1 MAPIEAKNYQCK
13 MGFRGFETR
22 NLGNLRQFFTI
33 FEVSRLKNWQ
43 YWLHWLEC
51 RPCLFFLF
59 FTDTAYTGPFNTRGA
74 SNVLLIVVLII
85 ISIAFI
91 VFTLIFGKKFVVM
104 FCKENNLPRNNSP
117 SPPSNELFRINR
129 RDNR

>member
-1 MAPIEAKNYQCK
+1 MFEA
-13 MGFRGFETR
+13 
-22 NLGNLRQFFTI
+22 
-33 FEVSRLKNWQ
+33 SRLKTGSATV
-43 YWLHWLEC
+43 LAALA
-51 RPCLFFLF
+51 RMSPLSIFFVLS
-59 FTDTAYTGPFNTRGA
+59 DTAYTGPFNTRGA